1 MLNYMFDYFVFG
13 LILLCSDSIYGQ
25 IETTKE
31 ESVTDQGWVRFT
43 MNHNPLIVSPRRLP
57 QKYVKYPNSK
67 VSSPRFHE
75 YNVIIENKDTCFIL
89 NRWYFKQINV
99 SSDKKLSKRTMNT
112 LYCSICIVVIIYAY
126 FDMVNGVP
134 EPNKFVDEDGVPVRG
149 KPATPIKV
157 SAIKIPVN
165 KTMKVESENLYDCAI
180 VYRYLYII
188 QMKWI
193 ISNNLCKS

>member
-57 QKYVKYPNSK
+57 QN
-67 VSSPRFHE
+67 
-75 YNVIIENKDTCFIL
+75 TCFIL

-149 KPATPIKV
+149 KPVTIFLFATPIKV

-165 KTMKVESENLYDCAI
+165 KTMKVETTPSKEKK
-180 VYRYLYII
+180 
-188 QMKWI
+188 Q
-193 ISNNLCKS
+193 KSKKLNHFI